1 MLKKYENFN
10 GGKLSTFRIGGNIK
24 KLLIASS
31 VKDLKEAIKILQNEK
46 NWYLL
51 GGGSN
56 ILISD
61 DGVDGI
67 IKLNGN
73 FSKIKNQEKF
83 LICGAGAFGSS
94 AIKYAE
100 KKSLSGLEPFSGLPG
115 TIGGWIATNC
125 GPSEMNILDILE
137 SVDVI
142 DKKTYQL
149 KTLKRNEFDYGYRY
163 CSLKEKFVILSAK
176 LKLKKRTKQ
185 EIKEG
190 NEKYMKYRLS
200 TQPKG
205 SSVGCIFKN
214 PPNNSAGKII
224 DSCGLKGFKMKNLK
238 ISKKHGNFIIN
249 EGGAKAKEVFEMIQV
264 IKTNVFEKTGIS
276 LTAEVEKIGK
286 FKYE

>member
-10 GGKLSTFRIGGNIK
+10 GGNLSTFRIGGNVK
-24 KLLIASS
+24 KLFIAGNIEE
-31 VKDLKEAIKILQNEK
+31 LKEAIKILNNEK

-73 FSKIKNQEKF
+73 FSKIKDEKEF
-83 LICGAGAFGSS
+83 LICGSGTFGSS

-125 GPSEMNILDILE
+125 GPKEMDILDILE
-137 SVDVI
+137 SVDVM
-142 DKKTYQL
+142 DKQTYKIQNL
-149 KTLKRNEFDYGYRY
+149 TKNDFKYSYRY
-163 CSLKEKFVILSAK
+163 CSLKENNVILSAK
-176 LKLKKRTKQ
+176 LKLKKKK
-185 EIKEG
+185 KETIVRE
-190 NEKYMKYRLS
+190 NKKYMKYRLS

-214 PPNNSAGKII
+214 PPNKSAGKII
-224 DSCGLKGFKMKNLK
+224 DSCGLKGFKVKNLK
-238 ISKKHGNFIIN
+238 ISNKHGNFIIN
-249 EGGAKAKEVFEMIQV
+249 EGGAKAKEVFEMIKI
-264 IKTNVFEKTGIS
+264 IKNNVFEKTGIN
-276 LTAEVEKIGK
+276 LTPEVEKIGK